1 MELLTS
7 NNSTIQPDAYSSAID
22 TTLKKK
28 TQKYEIFFFDNIDTV
43 KYSPYFINLKKYIK
57 EKHIAIFPEGL
68 YSEAFSYNDI
78 LVGLVI
84 Y

>member
-28 TQKYEIFFFDNIDTV
+28 TQKYEIFFLI
-43 KYSPYFINLKKYIK
+43 
-57 EKHIAIFPEGL
+57 
-68 YSEAFSYNDI
+68 I
-78 LVGLVI
+78 LI
-84 Y
+84 Q